1 MIEEIERPN
10 VGRGNK
16 RFSFA
21 RNTARQQ
28 SDCGIGRSC
37 LLVVIAGGI
46 ERDRP
51 LASSVNRSAMMKR
64 NAAFL
69 AASNWD
75 PGPAARARVDQLI
88 QLYRKR
94 VGAHLAPL
102 VRKHHPAMLTQA
114 QDEYRKMLELSAK
127 MNVVGHA
134 CTEIFG
140 YSYDARRQ
148 RIGSL
153 FGACCFLADSF
164 IDDFGERATREYLER
179 LEVLLTEGWFDL
191 RTDRERL
198 FFAILSLLFFERD
211 ILHPAVRQAILQ
223 LYAAQKLDVDLRLG
237 RGKSRGPPRRAELNL
252 LKRCARNRSGHAI
265 LMLSA
270 FLVPE
275 LPLNRL
281 GPLFTAGALIMF
293 IDDHGDCY
301 SDLHDDRITFMN
313 QVRHPE
319 RTLKTIFMTH
329 IMRLA
334 GELPASGGRDLLIA
348 FLTRY
353 YLTRLEKHRQQMKQ
367 GGSAWAVH
375 E

>member
-1 MIEEIERPN
+1 
-10 VGRGNK
+10 
-16 RFSFA
+16 
-21 RNTARQQ
+21 
-28 SDCGIGRSC
+28 
-37 LLVVIAGGI
+37 
-46 ERDRP
+46 
-51 LASSVNRSAMMKR
+51 MKR

-69 AASNWD
+69 LASKWD
-75 PGPAARARVDQLI
+75 PGPSARARGDHLI
-88 QLYRKR
+88 QLYRRR
-94 VGAHLAPL
+94 VEAHLAPL
-102 VRKHHPAMLTQA
+102 VRRHHPAMQAQA

-140 YSYDARRQ
+140 YAYDERRQ

-179 LEVLLTEGWFDL
+179 LEVLLTQGWFDL

-198 FFAILSLLFFERD
+198 FFAISSLLFYERD
-211 ILHPAVRQAILQ
+211 VLHPAVRQAILQ
-223 LYAAQKLDVDLRLG
+223 LFDAQKLDVELRFG
-237 RGKSRGPPRRAELNL
+237 HSRPRGPLRREELAL

-265 LMLSA
+265 LVLSS

-275 LPLNRL
+275 IPLNRL

-301 SDLHDDRITFMN
+301 SDLNDDRVTFMN
-313 QVRHPE
+313 QVRRPE
-319 RTLKTIFMTH
+319 RVLKTIFATH

-334 GELPASGGRDLLIA
+334 GDLPASDGRDLLVA

-353 YLTRLEKHRQQMKQ
+353 YLTRLEKHRQQKRH